1 MAESLAH
8 RWGQIIGDVF
18 EQFVRDM
25 LLSVAEKHAL
35 YLDYKKPRRARV
47 NVGGRDLSK
56 VTWRDSYG
64 NRHDLDYVLERGGT
78 EDALGVSRSLY

>member
-25 LLSVAEKHAL
+25 LKSIAEKHGL
-35 YLDYKKPRRARV
+35 YLDY
-47 NVGGRDLSK
+47 
-56 VTWRDSYG
+56 
-64 NRHDLDYVLERGGT
+64 
-78 EDALGVSRSLY
+78 